1 MAEFCAL
8 SDNIAMECG
17 DDFPLAG
24 VGNIYIAPVRQV
36 DLTSTTFS
44 AVSHD
49 ITAIALK
56 SAGKFIKIEG
66 RVGTK
71 DIVSENVKD
80 GGGNLFN
87 VTGNGVVPNL
97 DKVKS
102 FVFEKIGN
110 QKCVI
115 ICELY
120 TKTGSNRK
128 AQVIGLDSKMLS
140 DAGAT
145 INFGT
150 TLEAEA
156 GGLNGYNFIFTAA
169 QGETPRFFTGAIT
182 VEDGST
188 GTTVNLG

>member
-36 DLTSTTFS
+36 DLTSTTFN
-44 AVSHD
+44 ALAHD

-56 SAGKFIKIEG
+56 SAGKFVKIEG

-71 DIVSENVKD
+71 DVAVENVKD
-80 GGGNLFN
+80 GGGNVFN
-87 VTGNGVVPNL
+87 VTANAVIPNL
-97 DKVKS
+97 DKAKS
-102 FVFEKIGN
+102 FLLEKFGN
-110 QKCVI
+110 QKLVVI
-115 ICELY
+115 VELY

-128 AQVIGLDSKMLS
+128 AMVLGLDSKMLS
-140 DAGAT
+140 DAGVVF
-145 INFGT
+145 NFNN

-156 GGLNGYNFIFTAA
+156 GGLNGYSCVITGS
-169 QGETPRFFTGAIT
+169 QGESPRFFTGAIT